1 MLLPLPSHWNVAG
14 SSSHAAARRRCRCVA
29 PGKRH
34 ATIARRTGEDDGQ
47 ARAAAALRHCLT
59 EGRVPPSRSATLHRL
74 VLLCRCRRLLLLAF
88 GEETSSDV
96 ALVERRAQPPEK
108 RKRRHL
114 AASSARS
121 LLPTNRGPRMLLRL
135 RHSTLGTKGEDSGKK
150 NGSEEGHYPADQS
163 NQADFVQSAATLN
176 EKHKEL
182 TNHLMPIESSSNL
195 GLSQFTYG
203 SNLLEQRKRKVGRTH
218 EESTN
223 EDNMVW
229 RMSGL
234 PLITS
239 GFNSFAQ
246 WVDLHILKLD
256 VDKCGLLLMLCW
268 KIWTARNAKIWNGK
282 MASPSSLVEGTKCYL
297 ADWIN
302 IVNMGERNNAAAISR
317 RRQRIDEVTIVSVK
331 AQPQPPPR
339 GGTPTPRRTPTA
351 RSSRRWRSSVA
362 VAVRSRK
369 GRRWS
374 SSAPSGTP
382 PSSDA
387 TASASDALPPPEMP
401 LRSAGAAWFPDL
413 PLGLPYSG
421 FAQSNPSLL
430 FFNSSSLVGDRQ
442 RDKKLQRRPPALSL
456 LALDFHA
463 ILVSSPL
470 VISPAEICQVKVMA
484 EEKDATSVPL
494 SQAVADDPEDPLK
507 SSPASSNSSTRKDI
521 PFDYRNTL
529 LYISMVNLLMALA
542 FKACCY
548 FLQSWVSKKFM
559 TGCVVLFPVAVTFF
573 VTWWF
578 IQFVDGFFS
587 PLYEQ
592 LGFDIFGLGFVTSLL
607 FVFLVGVFVSSWLG
621 ATVFWIGEWL
631 IKRMPFVKHIYS
643 ASKQISS
650 AISPDQ
656 NTTAFKEV
664 AIIRHPR
671 VGEYAFG
678 FITSSVILQKDDGD
692 EELCSVFVPTNHLYI
707 GDILLVSSKD
717 IIRPNLSIREGI
729 EIIVSGGMT
738 MPQVISPVE
747 RVARPNERI
756 PLNRIM

>member
-1 MLLPLPSHWNVAG
+1 M
-14 SSSHAAARRRCRCVA
+14 
-29 PGKRH
+29 KRV
-34 ATIARRTGEDDGQ
+34 
-47 ARAAAALRHCLT
+47 HCPAECQMCLVKDESAMHLFT
-59 EGRVPPSRSATLHRL
+59 E
-74 VLLCRCRRLLLLAF
+74 CNF
-88 GEETSSDV
+88 
-96 ALVERRAQPPEK
+96 
-108 RKRRHL
+108 
-114 AASSARS
+114 
-121 LLPTNRGPRMLLRL
+121 
-135 RHSTLGTKGEDSGKK
+135 
-150 NGSEEGHYPADQS
+150 S
-163 NQADFVQSAATLN
+163 NA
-176 EKHKEL
+176 
-182 TNHLMPIESSSNL
+182 
-195 GLSQFTYG
+195 
-203 SNLLEQRKRKVGRTH
+203 
-218 EESTN
+218 
-223 EDNMVW
+223 VW

-268 KIWTARNAKIWNGK
+268 KIWTTRNDKIWNGK

-302 IVNMGERNNAAAISR
+302 IVNMGERNNVAASTKPEQKWERPVQGYLKLNIDAAVRPNNGCMGFGWVLRDEYGLFVAAGSIPGNGVFTPREVEAMAVREALSWIKDHGYSQVEQSSSRSNGKAAGDHRRRKRWQLDVSDSNPRDRKRSDLGLSSR
-317 RRQRIDEVTIVSVK
+317 RRDVPLPCSDSKKPSNGAGQRFPSSASLFRRQQRSTLAALTSPPPLPVSILAFSPSRIPNRRTGELSRQPTSSTIVGSSHLR
-331 AQPQPPPR
+331 QPTSSTNHSHRRLFCTGDTQ
-339 GGTPTPRRTPTA
+339 PRRRFCTA
-351 RSSRRWRSSVA
+351 VTQR
-362 VAVRSRK
+362 
-369 GRRWS
+369 
-374 SSAPSGTP
+374 P
-382 PSSDA
+382 PSSLVVKE
-387 TASASDALPPPEMP
+387 TAQT
-401 LRSAGAAWFPDL
+401 RR
-413 PLGLPYSG
+413 
-421 FAQSNPSLL
+421 L
-430 FFNSSSLVGDRQ
+430 FCTGDTQPRRRFCTTVTQRRPSSLVASAVLPSR
-442 RDKKLQRRPPALSL
+442 
-456 LALDFHA
+456 
-463 ILVSSPL
+463 
-470 VISPAEICQVKVMA
+470 PAEICQVKVMA

-650 AISPDQ
+650 AISPG
-656 NTTAFKEV
+656 K
-664 AIIRHPR
+664 
-671 VGEYAFG
+671 
-678 FITSSVILQKDDGD
+678 LQ
-692 EELCSVFVPTNHLYI
+692 
-707 GDILLVSSKD
+707 
-717 IIRPNLSIREGI
+717 
-729 EIIVSGGMT
+729 
-738 MPQVISPVE
+738 IS
-747 RVARPNERI
+747 
-756 PLNRIM
+756 